1 MGEIEQSGG
10 IILPR
15 RRRKGGA
22 FCESSGAK
30 IIIELN
36 RNPHSYPARRWKR

>member
-15 RRRKGGA
+15 RKRKGES

-30 IIIELN
+30 RSFELN
-36 RNPHSYPARRWKR
+36 GNPHSYPARRWKR